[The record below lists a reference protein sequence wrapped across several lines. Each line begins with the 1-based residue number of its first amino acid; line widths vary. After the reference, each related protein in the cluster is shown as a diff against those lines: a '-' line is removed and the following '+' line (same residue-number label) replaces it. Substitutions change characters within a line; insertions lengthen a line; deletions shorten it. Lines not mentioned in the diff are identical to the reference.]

1 MISTTIAVV
10 TWKLSSIYLLNIIL
24 SFCGKLCLTVAYN
37 GLGLWQFELYPTVL
51 RSQGTSVSLVAAS
64 IGSALAP
71 MLSEVLHEQNAALPY
86 IVMGVLGMVVP
97 VLGFILPET
106 KGRPTR
112 ESYDDFFTTRTCQV
126 VENTN
131 SM

>member
-1 MISTTIAVV
+1 MISTIIAVV

-37 GLGLWQFELYPTVL
+37 GLALWQFELYPTVL
-51 RSQGTSVSLVAAS
+51 RSQGTSVSLVSAS

-112 ESYDDFFTTRTCQV
+112 ESYDDFFTT
-126 VENTN
+126 
-131 SM
+131 